1 MSTASYV
8 PPTKGTSTKEVK
20 DTISAA
26 STGKILKDAF
36 LRFRYA
42 DGFSFARA
50 MAFQIVLT
58 VIPGMIFVVALA
70 VRLGEGSLQSLLRES
85 VTTLAPGPAS
95 EIFLRALEQGSSAGR
110 ANLIAIVA
118 GGLAAL
124 ISGVAGMSQLQ
135 RGASRIYG
143 VLGDRTTVRRYGL
156 AAGLTLSAGVL
167 LSGAFLLIVL
177 GSNLVGA
184 LQGDVAEV
192 WAWARWPIGVA
203 ALTLGLAGLFK
214 LAPNR
219 PQPAFSWLTLGS
231 GVAVLGWLLVSL
243 GLSIY
248 LNASTTFGE
257 TYGPLAGFIGVML
270 WAQLSSIAIFYGL
283 AVAAQVES
291 ERAGITSPTSETP
304 EEASA

>member
-1 MSTASYV
+1 MSTASHV
-8 PPTKGTSTKEVK
+8 PPNRGTSTREVK
-20 DTISAA
+20 ETVAA
-26 STGKILKDAF
+26 VPTGEILKDAF

-58 VIPGMIFVVALA
+58 LIPGMVFVVALA
-70 VRLGEGSLQSLLRES
+70 VRLGEGRMQSLLREGA
-85 VTTLAPGPAS
+85 TTLAPGPAS

-110 ANLIAIVA
+110 GNLIAIVA

-124 ISGVAGMSQLQ
+124 ISGVTGMSQLQ

-143 VLGDRTTVRRYGL
+143 VLGDRTTIRRYAL
-156 AAGLTLSAGVL
+156 ATGLTLTAGAL
-167 LSGAFLLIVL
+167 LASAFLLIVL

-184 LQGDVAEV
+184 FQEDVAGV
-192 WAWARWPIGVA
+192 WAWTRWPIGVI

-214 LAPNR
+214 VAPNR
-219 PQPAFSWLTLGS
+219 PQPSFSWLTLGG
-231 GVAVLGWLLVSL
+231 GVAVVGWLLVSIA
-243 GLSIY
+243 LSLY
-248 LNASTTFGE
+248 LNASTAFGE

-270 WAQLSSIAIFYGL
+270 WALLSSIAIFYGL

-304 EEASA
+304 EEAST

>member
-20 DTISAA
+20 EAISAA

-70 VRLGEGSLQSLLRES
+70 VRLGEGSMQSLLRES
-85 VTTLAPGPAS
+85 ATSLAPGPAS

-124 ISGVAGMSQLQ
+124 IAGVTGMSQLQ

-156 AAGLTLSAGVL
+156 ATGLTLSAGAL

-184 LQGDVAEV
+184 LQEDVAGV
-192 WAWARWPIGVA
+192 WAWARWPIGIA

-231 GVAVLGWLLVSL
+231 GVAVVGWLLVSL
-243 GLSIY
+243 ALSIY

-291 ERAGITSPTSETP
+291 ERAGVTSPTSDTS
-304 EEASA
+304 EEASS

>member
-1 MSTASYV
+1 MSKASHV
-8 PPTKGTSTKEVK
+8 PPTTGTSTKEVEE
-20 DTISAA
+20 TITSVP
-26 STGKILKDAF
+26 TGEILKDAF

-50 MAFQIVLT
+50 MGFQIVLT
-58 VIPGMIFVVALA
+58 LIPGMIFIVALA
-70 VRLGEGSLQSLLRES
+70 VRLGEGRMQSLLREG

-110 ANLIAIVA
+110 GNLIAIVA

-124 ISGVAGMSQLQ
+124 VSGVAGMSQLQ

-143 VLGDRTTVRRYGL
+143 VLGDRKTFRRYAL
-156 AAGLTLSAGVL
+156 ATGLTLTVGAL
-167 LSGAFLLIVL
+167 LSGAFFLIVL

-184 LQGDVAEV
+184 LQGDVAGV
-192 WAWARWPIGVA
+192 WAWARWPIAVI

-214 LAPNR
+214 VAPNR
-219 PQPAFSWLTLGS
+219 PQPAFRWLTLGG
-231 GVAVLGWLLVSL
+231 GVAVVGWLLVSIA
-243 GLSIY
+243 LSLY
-248 LNASTTFGE
+248 LNASTSFGE
-257 TYGPLAGFIGVML
+257 TYGPLAGFIGAML

-291 ERAGITSPTSETP
+291 ERAGITSPTTETP
-304 EEASA
+304 DEAST